1 MLPLCLTVALIG
13 VSYGVSATSAD
24 LALWQIVLLAVGVLG
39 ASSELLFVALAAAGA
54 NPVVAAAAG
63 LLVNVRTTA
72 YGMALAPLLRPGSD
86 RVIGAHLVND
96 ETTALATAAPTRAAA
111 RRAFWVCGLGI
122 AVAWPLGAVLGAALG
137 RVVPDPAAW
146 GLDAVF
152 PAVIAALALPAL
164 REKETLAAAASGGA
178 VAVVALPYL
187 AQGLAPVVALLGL
200 LVVPLVARVRRL
212 GAGGRP

>member
-24 LALWQIVLLAVGVLG
+24 VAPWQVVLLAVGVLG

-54 NPVVAAAAG
+54 SPVVAAAAG

-72 YGMALAPLLRPGSD
+72 YGMALAPLLRPGRD

-96 ETTALATAAPTRAAA
+96 ETTALATAAPTRASG
-111 RRAFWVCGLGI
+111 RRAFWVCGVGI

-137 RVVPDPAAW
+137 RVVPDPGAW

-152 PAVIAALALPAL
+152 PAVIATLALSAL
-164 REKETLAAAASGGA
+164 RERETLAAAASGGA
-178 VAVVALPYL
+178 IAVVALPHL
-187 AQGLAPVVALLGL
+187 AHGLAPVAALLGL
-200 LVVPLVARVRRL
+200 LVVPLAARARRL